1 MVQGWF
7 LETGNEFRILL
18 SYCDSEAIERH
29 LLLTLA
35 FFLTSPKLSLGEC
48 LPFKYRLLQNPSYD
62 KRDWTTDDGWG
73 CTSLQLQ
80 VSLAVPLI
88 PLFVLQETHILACIS
103 EPISVLAKAPI
114 PEYSPAFLANKRR
127 GNEPTLRRL
136 VIKGPLCRLCSGI
149 FSSIARGFLRLSA
162 ASLPAY
168 PTDMKERISYP

>member
-62 KRDWTTDDGWG
+62 KRDWTTDDGWER
-73 CTSLQLQ
+73 TYLQLKM
-80 VSLAVPLI
+80 SLFIPII
-88 PLFVLQETHILACIS
+88 PLFMMQETNILPHIS
-103 EPISVLAKAPI
+103 
-114 PEYSPAFLANKRR
+114 
-127 GNEPTLRRL
+127 
-136 VIKGPLCRLCSGI
+136 
-149 FSSIARGFLRLSA
+149 
-162 ASLPAY
+162 
-168 PTDMKERISYP
+168 